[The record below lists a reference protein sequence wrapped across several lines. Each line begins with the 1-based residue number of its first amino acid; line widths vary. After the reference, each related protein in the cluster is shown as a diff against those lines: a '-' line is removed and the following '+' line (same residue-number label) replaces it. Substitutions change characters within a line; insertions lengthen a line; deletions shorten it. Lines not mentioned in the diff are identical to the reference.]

1 MNFIPAYRRIG
12 ISLCGA
18 ISMSRSWAVLV
29 GALAA
34 AGCSEPFVT
43 IPGGELAGADR
54 QPPDAWRDIPDTI
67 QLETRPADPYSINIW
82 GVGIGSELY
91 VATSG
96 GGTTWTA
103 FIEDDHSVRVRID
116 DGLYRLQATLVEETG
131 ERGRV
136 ALAYSDKYEVD
147 PHEGWVSEGMIFR
160 LERP

>member
-1 MNFIPAYRRIG
+1 MGGR
-12 ISLCGA
+12 L
-18 ISMSRSWAVLV
+18 AVFV

-43 IPGGELAGADR
+43 IPGGELSGADR
-54 QPPDAWRDIPDTI
+54 QPPETWGEVPDTI
-67 QLETRPADPYSINIW
+67 QLETRPVDPYSINIW
-82 GVGIGSELY
+82 GVGIGGDLY

-96 GGTTWTA
+96 GGTAWTE
-103 FIEDDHSVRVRID
+103 FIEDDHNVRVRID
-116 DGLYRLQATLVEETG
+116 DGLYRLQATLVDEAV

-136 ALAYSDKYEVD
+136 AMAYSDKYEVN